1 MIHLEK
7 INPSNVW
14 GIIGL
19 KVAKAQKNFVTA
31 NDISIVQA
39 YTAIGTDCTAFPFG
53 IYDDKKAVGFL
64 MVCYNEAA
72 LDVDIKTPET
82 LKNNYSILSFMIDKR
97 YQKKGYGRD
106 AMKLALDFIKTFP
119 CGKAEC
125 CFLSYVPDNDVAAK
139 FFHSFGFVENGEKIG
154 YTKVAVLK
162 L

>member
-1 MIHLEK
+1 
-7 INPSNVW
+7 
-14 GIIGL
+14 
-19 KVAKAQKNFVTA
+19 
-31 NDISIVQA
+31 
-39 YTAIGTDCTAFPFG
+39 
-53 IYDDKKAVGFL
+53 

-72 LDVDIKTPET
+72 IDVDIKTPET